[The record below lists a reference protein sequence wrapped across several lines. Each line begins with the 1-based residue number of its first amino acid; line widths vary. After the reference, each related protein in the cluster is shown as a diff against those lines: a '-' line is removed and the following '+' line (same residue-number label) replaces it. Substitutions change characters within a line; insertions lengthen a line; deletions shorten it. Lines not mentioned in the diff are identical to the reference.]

1 MYVVYSY
8 TRLKISRNSPPTV
21 KRKDFVS
28 KAIRSGVSLHG
39 ATSKRDSM
47 CHSPVFTCISPNRI
61 PVEIYN
67 KQGVN
72 YTVI

>member
-47 CHSPVFTCISPNRI
+47 
-61 PVEIYN
+61 
-67 KQGVN
+67 
-72 YTVI
+72 